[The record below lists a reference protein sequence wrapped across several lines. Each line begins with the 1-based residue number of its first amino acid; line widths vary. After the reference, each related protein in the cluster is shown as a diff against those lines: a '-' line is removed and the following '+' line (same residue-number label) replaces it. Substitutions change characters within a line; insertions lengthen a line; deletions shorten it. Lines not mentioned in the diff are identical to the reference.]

1 MKKQSLILILVAAAI
16 NFISCTKNEEDTCTR
31 ENFTVPFDRLVKET
45 ISTAT
50 PLDLIADRTTEFTY
64 NIHNLLSQTRNYKKQ
79 GSTYQTNYENTYDC
93 NNNISTTDDY
103 QHSYNSEN
111 KLTEIKDRLT
121 DGKIDLVYN
130 ENAVELSGTI
140 SKNLGGRFS
149 FRSGDFSGTSFELNA
164 NNLVTKIIRKDNY
177 SVLEY
182 DVNGNLIL
190 AKDFNLND
198 ELVNAYELT
207 YDQNPNPFYGQ
218 LQSIYLFAVASVF
231 EVSVREAMIYT
242 LDSANFEITFPYF
255 PNNLIKIT
263 EIVSESPGSVY
274 SERKFTYDDENY
286 PISFKYY
293 YINSEIHVSDVEIV
307 YQNN

>member
-1 MKKQSLILILVAAAI
+1 MKNQSLILILVAAAV
-16 NFISCTKNEEDTCTR
+16 NFISCTKNEEDTCTT

-45 ISTAT
+45 TSTAT

-64 NIHNLLSQTRNYKKQ
+64 NIHNLLSETRNYKAQ
-79 GSTYQTNYENTYDC
+79 GSTNQVNYENTYGC
-93 NNNISTTDDY
+93 NNNISTTDGY
-103 QHSYNSEN
+103 KHSYNSDN
-111 KLTEIKDRLT
+111 KLTEIKDHLT
-121 DGKIDLVYN
+121 DGQINLVYN

-140 SKNLGGRFS
+140 SKNLGGRFP

-190 AKDFNLND
+190 AKDFDMND

-207 YDQNPNPFYGQ
+207 YDQNPNPYYGQ
-218 LQSIYLFAVASVF
+218 LKSTYLFAIASVF
-231 EVSVREAMIYT
+231 EVSVKEAMMFSLEY
-242 LDSANFEITFPYF
+242 SNFETSFPYF

-263 EIVSESPGSVY
+263 ETSGTNTTNVR

-286 PISFKYY
+286 PIKFE
-293 YINSEIHVSDVEIV
+293 YITYGNIHVSNVEIV